1 MASRMVREVTRAAPL
16 DIPYQKVQHRRTS
29 LSGISSLGWRSS
41 FPHQRSGTILDR
53 QEYIEYLLD
62 HFQNPRHRHR
72 MEDAD
77 VQLGGGNP
85 GCGDLITMY
94 LKVDDDDRVAA
105 VSFEGEGCTI
115 SQAGGSI
122 ISELVQG
129 MTLDEVKELGTH
141 TMKEE
146 MGDDVVKSRVRC
158 ATLALGTVQA
168 AIDQY
173 RNDQRRA
180 KLGKETEAARVTFEN

>member
-1 MASRMVREVTRAAPL
+1 MA
-16 DIPYQKVQHRRTS
+16 
-29 LSGISSLGWRSS
+29 
-41 FPHQRSGTILDR
+41 
-53 QEYIEYLLD
+53 
-62 HFQNPRHRHR
+62 
-72 MEDAD
+72 DAD

-94 LKVDDDDRVAA
+94 LKVDEDDRVAA

-180 KLGKETEAARVTFEN
+180 DLGADSNAVKVTFEN

>member
-1 MASRMVREVTRAAPL
+1 
-16 DIPYQKVQHRRTS
+16 
-29 LSGISSLGWRSS
+29 
-41 FPHQRSGTILDR
+41 LDR

-62 HFQNPRHRHR
+62 HFQNPRNRHR

-77 VQLGGGNP
+77 IQLGGGNP

-94 LKVDDDDRVAA
+94 LKIDDDRVTN

-122 ISELVQG
+122 ITELVQG
-129 MTLDEVKELGTH
+129 MTLDEIKELGTH

-146 MGDDVVKSRVRC
+146 MGDDIVKSRVRC

-168 AIDQY
+168 AVDQY
-173 RNDQRRA
+173 RNDGRRA
-180 KLGKETEAARVTFEN
+180 KLGQDDAGQRVTFEN

>member
-1 MASRMVREVTRAAPL
+1 M
-16 DIPYQKVQHRRTS
+16 D
-29 LSGISSLGWRSS
+29 RSE
-41 FPHQRSGTILDR
+41 HI
-53 QEYIEYLLD
+53 EYILD
-62 HFQNPRHRHR
+62 HFQNPRNKGR

-94 LKVDDDDRVAA
+94 LKLDEDDRIAA

-122 ISELVQG
+122 ISEMIEG
-129 MTLDEVKELGTH
+129 MTVAEVKALGTE
-141 TMKEE
+141 TMKQE
-146 MGDDVVKSRVRC
+146 MGDDIVKSRVRC

-168 AIDQY
+168 AIDELL
-173 RNDQRRA
+173 RNRTKA
-180 KLGKETEAARVTFEN
+180 GLAAAAADR

>member
-1 MASRMVREVTRAAPL
+1 M
-16 DIPYQKVQHRRTS
+16 
-29 LSGISSLGWRSS
+29 
-41 FPHQRSGTILDR
+41 DR
-53 QEYIEYLLD
+53 QAYIEHILD
-62 HFQNPRHRHR
+62 HFQQPRNKHRL
-72 MEDAD
+72 DGAD

-85 GCGDLITMY
+85 GCGDLITVY
-94 LKVDDDDRVAA
+94 LKVDGDERIEE

-122 ISELVQG
+122 IAEMVEG
-129 MTLDEVKELGTH
+129 MTLDEVKELGTA

-173 RNDQRRA
+173 RNDRRRA
-180 KLGKETEAARVTFEN
+180 KLGEETEAVKVTFEN